1 METIH
6 VKFDELTIVA
16 SDRNNSGPGRN
27 CSNFQ
32 DLSEDSNETT
42 SKEDLDNLFG
52 PLYKEYYETRYP
64 EVLNNFAANTL
75 HNEDTHSSSL
85 IIIEEHEAAQ
95 VVSSLEEPIAN
106 EPTTPVSDNN
116 AEESVQEDELAERPI
131 ERNIIGVKCL
141 WKNKTY
147 AKNMVIRNKSH
158 LVTKGYRQEEGI
170 TIKESFALVAGL
182 EAVRMFVAYVANKK
196 FIIYQMDVKTAFLNE
211 PLNEEVFVSQPD

>member
-52 PLYKEYYETRYP
+52 PLYKEYYSIHHP
-64 EVLNNFAANTL
+64 
-75 HNEDTHSSSL
+75 L

-116 AEESVQEDELAERPI
+116 AEESVQEDVADLT
-131 ERNIIGVKCL
+131 
-141 WKNKTY
+141 KTL
-147 AKNMVIRNKSH
+147 S
-158 LVTKGYRQEEGI
+158 
-170 TIKESFALVAGL
+170 
-182 EAVRMFVAYVANKK
+182 
-196 FIIYQMDVKTAFLNE
+196 
-211 PLNEEVFVSQPD
+211 